1 MAWGVTPL
9 RIRRGG
15 ITPRHVVL
23 FSRQWISL
31 ESACRY
37 FKIRQGYLLAHLLS
51 IIALDSVYWVFQ
63 AREDIRGVP
72 ITSGG
77 RTTKFTISGYA
88 DDTDVYL
95 HDRSAVSPVIS
106 ILDDLDHVSG
116 LWTNRAKSMVPELG
130 PRGSAQP
137 VSTCG
142 LTLLT
147 PGEACRGLGVLV
159 GQQVVVA
166 DSWNK
171 CIRSHW
177 SRLVLAQE
185 K

>member
-1 MAWGVTPL
+1 ML
-9 RIRRGG
+9 
-15 ITPRHVVL
+15 
-23 FSRQWISL
+23 
-31 ESACRY
+31 
-37 FKIRQGYLLAHLLS
+37 
-51 IIALDSVYWVFQ
+51 Q
-63 AREDIRGVP
+63 AREGIRGVP

-77 RTTKFTISGYA
+77 WTTELKILGYA
-88 DDTDVYL
+88 DDTAVNL
-95 HDRSAVSPVIS
+95 RDRSAILPVIA
-106 ILDDLDHVSG
+106 ILDNFASVSG

-159 GQQVVVA
+159 EQQVVVA